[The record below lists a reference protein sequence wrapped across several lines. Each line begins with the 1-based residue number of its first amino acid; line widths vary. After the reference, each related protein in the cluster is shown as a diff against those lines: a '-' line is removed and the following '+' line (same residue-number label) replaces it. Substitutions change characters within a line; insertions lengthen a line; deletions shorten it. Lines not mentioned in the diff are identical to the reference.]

1 MHKKTVGMQKSGGRE
16 KEYNEIFL
24 RVARNMRET

>member
-1 MHKKTVGMQKSGGRE
+1 MQKSGGRE

-24 RVARNMRET
+24 RTARNLREPDEME